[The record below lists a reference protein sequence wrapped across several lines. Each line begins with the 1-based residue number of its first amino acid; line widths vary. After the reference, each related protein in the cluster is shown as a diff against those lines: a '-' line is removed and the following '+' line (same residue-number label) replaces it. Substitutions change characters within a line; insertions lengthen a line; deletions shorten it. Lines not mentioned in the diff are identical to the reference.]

1 MNNPQKNGFKNFP
14 VCECHAHLLFDEHI
28 ENTVKAFKNE
38 LEYYE
43 FERINLCA
51 LVRDA
56 DKAEDVLNNAKA
68 FYCKSKINTVEKPNQ
83 CYVYG
88 NVYHHLDERDT
99 AQEYLNQAKE
109 LYDMGVD
116 GYKMLEGKPEFRK
129 LLGKRLDDPIFDL
142 MYGFI
147 EEKGMP
153 IIMHVGDPAR
163 NWDIT
168 KISPTALERGWYY
181 DETFP
186 TLEQLRDEVNGI
198 LKKFPQLKLCLA
210 HFYFWGYELES
221 VRDFLN
227 KWKNVSLDLTPGGE
241 MFVGFSQRHGEWR
254 EFFTEYADRIFFGT
268 DLYNV
273 YFENLDDYEEVMP
286 AGHRINLVRKALE
299 KSEDFEDMHFGTIK
313 PLNLDNS
320 VLQKI
325 YHDNFVNLHGNPRA
339 VKTEKVRKYINEL
352 AWALERKKLELM
364 PEKEDLDTENLRIM
378 REFYNGNSI

>member
-1 MNNPQKNGFKNFP
+1 MNNLQKNGFKDFS

-28 ENTVKAFKNE
+28 DNTVKAFQNE

-43 FERINLCA
+43 FEKINLCA

-68 FYCKSKINTVEKPNQ
+68 FYCKSKINTIEKPDQ

-88 NVYHHLDERDT
+88 NVYHYLDERDT
-99 AQEYLNQAKE
+99 AEEYLNQAKN

-129 LLGKRLDDPIFDL
+129 LLGKRLDDQIFDL
-142 MYGFI
+142 MYSFI

-153 IIMHVGDPAR
+153 IVMHVGDPAR

-186 TLEQLRDEVNGI
+186 TLEQLREEVNGI
-198 LKKFPQLKLCLA
+198 LKKFPKLKLCLA
-210 HFYFWGYELES
+210 HFYFLGYELES
-221 VRDFLN
+221 A
-227 KWKNVSLDLTPGGE
+227 KNLLESWENVALDLTPGGE
-241 MFVGFSQRHGEWR
+241 MFVGFSQRHDEWR
-254 EFFTEYADRIFFGT
+254 KFFTKYADRIYFGT

-313 PLNLDNS
+313 PLNLDDA

-325 YHDNFVNLHGNPRA
+325 YHDNFVNLHGNS
-339 VKTEKVRKYINEL
+339 RKIDKKLIAGYINQL
-352 AWALERKKLELM
+352 TLDLEKGKLKLM
-364 PEKEDLDTENLRIM
+364 PEKFDLDMENLRILKDY
-378 REFYNGNSI
+378 FNK